1 MQGAV
6 LRGAARLCCSG
17 ELRTVISEGVP
28 WIRPHRAFVQWEN
41 DPGSTA
47 SRWGPVDLS
56 SEDRRLALLA
66 GRHRT
71 QRLPPSVL
79 DPGGTASRCG
89 LGGMVSENRR
99 LALLAGQLRSLTP
112 PQNQSTRHPIHPPV
126 GGAPAELRSRA
137 ARGEAEMGGATT
149 RGGEAEE
156 REGKPG
162 VPGGA
167 AFFEGLCTATRPH

>member
-56 SEDRRLALLA
+56 SE
-66 GRHRT
+66 
-71 QRLPPSVL
+71 
-79 DPGGTASRCG
+79 
-89 LGGMVSENRR
+89 NRR

-137 ARGEAEMGGATT
+137 ARGEAEM
-149 RGGEAEE
+149 EAEE

>member
-56 SEDRRLALLA
+56 SEDR
-66 GRHRT
+66 
-71 QRLPPSVL
+71 VL

-137 ARGEAEMGGATT
+137 ARGEAEM
-149 RGGEAEE
+149 EAEE